1 MNTIKQ
7 HILLLLLSVFYSV
20 LLSAAVSAQPKEQT
34 NKTDTSRGDKMIAD
48 YFEQQTI
55 QIEDGYLSEINSPD
69 DWLKQRATYV
79 EQLQEMLGLNPMPEK
94 TPLMP
99 QITGK
104 VEHDEFTVENIHFQS
119 RPGLYV
125 TGNLYVP
132 KQRDEKLPAILYV
145 CGHGAVK
152 ENGVSFGN
160 KVHYHHHGSWFA
172 RNGYVCLTI
181 DTLQLGE
188 IEGIHHGTYRYGL
201 WWWLN
206 RGYTPA
212 GVEAWNCIRALDYL
226 QSREEVDGERL
237 GVTGRSGGGAYS
249 WWIAAL
255 DQRIKVAVPVAGITD
270 MRNHVVDG
278 TVEGHCDCMFMVN
291 TYQWDYPMV
300 AALVAPRP
308 LLISNTDNDGIFPL
322 DGVYRTFVKT
332 KQIYDLLGASDQI
345 SLHITAGPH
354 KDTQELRVHAFRWFN
369 HYLKG
374 DDALIEKAAHK
385 YFEPSELQV
394 FKDGNPDT
402 ERNSAISHSFV
413 KQSDSA
419 EVPSTEDELQE
430 FAAITKDK
438 LIKKS
443 FRAWPANPVDLDV
456 RKVHSAIVED
466 LEMTAYD
473 YTSQSGIE
481 LRLFTLHRKGL
492 EHAKLTMIHAQ
503 TESDWND
510 FLVFY
515 GKSFGK
521 TEVLKEETIASDSIG
536 VIPDFE
542 KFRDAA
548 LKDDVVWAY
557 LTPRGVG
564 RTAWNQDSFH
574 QTQIKRRFY
583 LLGQSLEGM
592 QILDVR
598 RGMQG
603 IRTLDVCQNS
613 KIYLSGMHE
622 MAGVVIYAGLFE
634 APDHIRISQLPENYD
649 DGPTLLNASR
659 FVSFDEVIAAAG
671 HKSRLALPDF
681 ENGKLPFTRA
691 VAKLLKWDANRIY
704 LKP

>member
-1 MNTIKQ
+1 MNTSRQ
-7 HILLLLLSVFYSV
+7 SATLLVFSVFFSILLT
-20 LLSAAVSAQPKEQT
+20 AVASAQPNERK
-34 NKTDTSRGDKMIAD
+34 NRIDTSRGDKMIAN
-48 YFEQQTI
+48 YFEQQTK
-55 QIEDGYLSEINSPD
+55 QIEDGYLSEINSKN
-69 DWLKQRATYV
+69 DWLRQRATYI
-79 EQLQEMLGLNPMPEK
+79 EQLQEMLGLNPMPAK

-99 QITGK
+99 QITGI

-119 RPGLYV
+119 RPGLFV

-152 ENGVSFGN
+152 ENGISFGN
-160 KVHYHHHGSWFA
+160 KTHYHHHGSWFA

-188 IEGIHHGTYRYGL
+188 IEGIHHGTYRYGF

-322 DGVYRTFVKT
+322 DGVYRTFIKT
-332 KQIYDLLGASDQI
+332 KQVYDLLDASDQI
-345 SLHITAGPH
+345 SLHITSGPH

-369 HYLKG
+369 HYLKN
-374 DDALIEKAAHK
+374 DDSLIEKAAHK

-394 FKDGNPDT
+394 FKDGNPDE
-402 ERNSAISHSFV
+402 ERNSSISHSFV
-413 KQSDSA
+413 QQAESA
-419 EVPSTEDELQE
+419 DVPSTEDELKK
-430 FAAITKDK
+430 FAASTKDT
-438 LIKKS
+438 LLEKS
-443 FRAWPANPVDLDV
+443 FRAWPVIPVDLNV

-473 YTSQSGIE
+473 YTSQNGIE

-492 EHAKLTMIHAQ
+492 EQAELTMVHAQ
-503 TESDWND
+503 TESNWND

-515 GKSFGK
+515 GQSFGK
-521 TEVLKEETIASDSIG
+521 TDVLKEETIPSDSIG
-536 VIPDFE
+536 DIPDFE
-542 KFRDAA
+542 KFRRAA
-548 LKDDVVWAY
+548 LRDDIVWAY

-574 QTQIKRRFY
+574 QTQMKRRFY

-598 RGMQG
+598 RGLQG

-613 KIYLSGMHE
+613 KIYLSGMHD

-634 APDHIRISQLPENYD
+634 APDHIRISQLPEDYD

-681 ENGKLPFTRA
+681 ENGKLTFTRA
-691 VAKLLKWDANRIY
+691 VAKQLKWNTNRIY